1 MGKESTVQYTL
12 PSDQTI
18 MADVEQPADPCVPV
32 AMDEASAVKDSG
44 NLVED
49 SPPQSS
55 SDIIQCR
62 LLGALSKADIT
73 VARLEE

>member
-1 MGKESTVQYTL
+1 
-12 PSDQTI
+12 
-18 MADVEQPADPCVPV
+18 MADVEQPADPCAPV
-32 AMDEASAVKDSG
+32 VMDEASTIKDSG
-44 NLVED
+44 KLVED

-55 SDIIQCR
+55 SDIIKCH